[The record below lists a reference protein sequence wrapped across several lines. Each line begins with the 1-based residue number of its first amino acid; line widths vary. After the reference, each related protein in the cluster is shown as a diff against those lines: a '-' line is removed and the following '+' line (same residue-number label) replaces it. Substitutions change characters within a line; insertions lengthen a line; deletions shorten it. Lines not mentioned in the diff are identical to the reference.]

1 MQQAWRAAL
10 LRFDAHGQ
18 AVHDSDGLLVT
29 QRDAAGVRRVVAAG
43 THAALAPQY
52 AQVPV
57 THLPG
62 RLIAPGF
69 VDMHVH
75 YPQLDVIGSPADGLL
90 PWLEHYTFPAE
101 SRFADPEHAAE
112 VAGFFFDEL
121 QRNGVTTALTF
132 ATSHPSS
139 VDAFF
144 GQAQRRGLRMIGGK
158 VLRPCMPEMAV
169 LKPPSKA

>member
-1 MQQAWRAAL
+1 MPSQAYRAQL
-10 LRFDAHGQ
+10 LRFDADGQ
-18 AVHDSDGLLVT
+18 PQYDSDGLLVT
-29 QRDAAGVRRVVAAG
+29 GAGSDGVQRVLDAGAYAAVAAR
-43 THAALAPQY
+43 HPQL
-52 AQVPV
+52 PV
-57 THLPG
+57 QHLPG

-69 VDMHVH
+69 IDMHVH
-75 YPQLDVIGSPADGLL
+75 YPQTDIIGAPADGLL

-132 ATSHPSS
+132 ATSHPAS

-144 GQAQRRGLRMIGGK
+144 GQA
-158 VLRPCMPEMAV
+158 
-169 LKPPSKA
+169 

>member
-43 THAALAPQY
+43 SHATLAPQF

-62 RLIAPGF
+62 RLRGGRWCGRMLRGRYGCCIMQQQARQGKQQGGF
-69 VDMHVH
+69 ARPVGASNGRPAAAGNGYIHPLLNVCLPQAHMQALHGKSRCRLRRICRICHICRMDGMCRTHCICCIYCGLHVCARCA
-75 YPQLDVIGSPADGLL
+75 I
-90 PWLEHYTFPAE
+90 
-101 SRFADPEHAAE
+101 
-112 VAGFFFDEL
+112 
-121 QRNGVTTALTF
+121 
-132 ATSHPSS
+132 
-139 VDAFF
+139 
-144 GQAQRRGLRMIGGK
+144 
-158 VLRPCMPEMAV
+158 
-169 LKPPSKA
+169 